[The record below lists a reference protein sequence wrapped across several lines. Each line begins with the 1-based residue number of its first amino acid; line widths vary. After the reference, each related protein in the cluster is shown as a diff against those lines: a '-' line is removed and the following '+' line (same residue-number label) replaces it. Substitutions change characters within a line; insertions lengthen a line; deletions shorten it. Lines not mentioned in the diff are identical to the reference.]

1 MWHLPCKTTLV
12 APSWETI
19 RLQSVFSQVTQGSWE
34 PTDVVSCFA
43 HLGSR
48 IHDFGTRLVQWNAS
62 ANKRVVHVCTYTKRA
77 RVIAQLRTTFWRP
90 TSTLCH
96 CFLHERYNLPTN
108 LLESYNKIP
117 NHLLEIDTSFHS
129 STTESFQISRSKKIA
144 FLLSE
149 FSERRQHNA
158 SILQETGKN
167 PIELPYYT
175 FRRGRLKNK

>member
-1 MWHLPCKTTLV
+1 VWHPPYKTTL
-12 APSWETI
+12 AAASWETI

-34 PTDVVSCFA
+34 PTDVASCFA

-48 IHDFGTRLVQWNAS
+48 IRDFGTGLVQWNAS
-62 ANKRVVHVCTYTKRA
+62 PNKRVVHVRTYTKRA

-96 CFLHERYNLPTN
+96 RFLHERYSLPTN

-117 NHLLEIDTSFHS
+117 NHLLEIDTTFRS
-129 STTESFQISRSKKIA
+129 STTESFWISRSKKIA

-149 FSERRQHNA
+149 FNKRRQHSA

-167 PIELPYYT
+167 PVELPYYA
-175 FRRGRLKNK
+175 FRRGRLKNR